1 MLCPGAQVAR
11 EPTTQPCLTQVVRV
25 TSTGGPRNGEPARS
39 PHGALPCTAC
49 RPCVFTGS
57 PCLLPSCCGALSGPA
72 GSSAPGHPHDVGEN
86 GDFSCP
92 QVGFELIVPFLFG
105 ILKCINK
112 KQMHTLHLGSYYTGQ
127 QAHVIC
133 ACQQITTLERQCEPA
148 SCSSPLELW
157 WEAGWGGWGRC
168 RGDCLMR
175 WIFILKA
182 SSLNIL
188 MILIIDNPT
197 DFKNPLCLISVQFSC
212 SVTSDSA
219 TP

>member
-1 MLCPGAQVAR
+1 MSGCPSSEELSTQQDQAAVETNRDVDVGRTRGPQRVQGCARSPGQLSKGTVLCPGAQVAR

-57 PCLLPSCCGALSGPA
+57 PCLLPSRCGALSGPA

-112 KQMHTLHLGSYYTGQ
+112 RNRCTHCTLGHITRGS
-127 QAHVIC
+127 
-133 ACQQITTLERQCEPA
+133 RP
-148 SCSSPLELW
+148 
-157 WEAGWGGWGRC
+157 
-168 RGDCLMR
+168 M
-175 WIFILKA
+175 
-182 SSLNIL
+182 
-188 MILIIDNPT
+188 
-197 DFKNPLCLISVQFSC
+197 
-212 SVTSDSA
+212 
-219 TP
+219 